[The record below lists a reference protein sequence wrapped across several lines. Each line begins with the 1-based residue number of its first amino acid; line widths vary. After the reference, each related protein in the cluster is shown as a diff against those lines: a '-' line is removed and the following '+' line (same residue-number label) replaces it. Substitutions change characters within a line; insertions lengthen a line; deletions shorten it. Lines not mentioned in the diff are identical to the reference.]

1 MRIFAQRQLHSNL
14 VVVSGIDL
22 QNAALVCTCRRL
34 IQGPRSRASAIRH
47 EYAVRP
53 QRVFAAHAADPAH
66 EFRTPPFVG
75 HLFGLTVSANS
86 PEPGDAS
93 ESRSP
98 AAQSESFP
106 TLSETADRTTGARSR
121 AASLAVSGAK
131 HERSVWPERGA
142 ADGSTCFHPD
152 QSSLHPKTLRGPAGE
167 PDGAAACERHCR
179 GKPAQ
184 QFQVRDASTETVG
197 TILAPLD
204 EQERAGGG
212 FPGVL
217 SILAMAHA

>member
-1 MRIFAQRQLHSNL
+1 MNTRCAHSGFSRLMRRIQRTNFALHPS
-14 VVVSGIDL
+14 
-22 QNAALVCTCRRL
+22 
-34 IQGPRSRASAIRH
+34 
-47 EYAVRP
+47 
-53 QRVFAAHAADPAH
+53 F
-66 EFRTPPFVG
+66 G
-75 HLFGLTVSANS
+75 HLLCLTVSANS

-152 QSSLHPKTLRGPAGE
+152 QSSLHPKTLREPAGE

-197 TILAPLD
+197 TILASVN
-204 EQERAGGG
+204 EQETRGRRI
-212 FPGVL
+212 P
-217 SILAMAHA
+217 